1 MVRLCALQNRGFA
14 AGSTCILPHPLSVS
28 PMWPGEEGWKEE
40 GEEGTIGRRKGSGI
54 GEQEDEIRGRRERTK
69 GKRAKKVRK
78 VRERQ
83 EKGMGDRQEAKNIN
97 QKQM

>member
-40 GEEGTIGRRKGSGI
+40 AEEGAIGRWKESGK
-54 GEQEDEIRGRRERTK
+54 GRRRRGER
-69 GKRAKKVRK
+69 GA
-78 VRERQ
+78 E
-83 EKGMGDRQEAKNIN
+83 G
-97 QKQM
+97 